1 MYFLAIDTA
10 TNSGGV
16 ALSRNSELIG
26 EVMLKTPLEYSDR
39 LLEMI
44 EFLLKQ
50 LHLRVDEIDCFTVAV
65 GPGSFTGL
73 RIGIAAVKAFCHALD
88 RPVVGVSTLQ
98 ALAWS
103 YRWAGNPVAPMID
116 ARRQQIY
123 GAVYEHQPPDQSRLL
138 QSEVVLPPAQWLSGL
153 PKNDYVFV
161 GDGAQMYSRTV
172 AAHHPKGRL
181 LRTDNRILSSL
192 CEIAY
197 WRFTRGEFLSARRLQ
212 AHYIRPSDAEM

>member
-1 MYFLAIDTA
+1 MYILAIDTA

-39 LLEMI
+39 LLGMV

-50 LHLRVDEIDCFTVAV
+50 LSINLDMIDCFSVAV
-65 GPGSFTGL
+65 GPGSFTGM
-73 RIGIAAVKAFCHALD
+73 RIGIAAVKGFCHALD
-88 RPVVGVSTLQ
+88 RPVVDVSTLQ

-103 YRWAGNPVAPMID
+103 YRWSGDPVAPMID

-123 GAVYEHQPPDQSRLL
+123 GAVYEHPASQESRLL
-138 QSEVVLPPAQWLSGL
+138 QPEVVLPPADWLSTL
-153 PKNDYVFV
+153 PKNRYLFV

-172 AAHHPKGRL
+172 AAYHPDGRL
-181 LRTDNRILSSL
+181 LRTDNRILTAL
-192 CEIAY
+192 CEMAF
-197 WRFTRGEFLSARRLQ
+197 WRFTRGEVLSARRLQ
-212 AHYIRPSDAEM
+212 AHYIRPSDAQM